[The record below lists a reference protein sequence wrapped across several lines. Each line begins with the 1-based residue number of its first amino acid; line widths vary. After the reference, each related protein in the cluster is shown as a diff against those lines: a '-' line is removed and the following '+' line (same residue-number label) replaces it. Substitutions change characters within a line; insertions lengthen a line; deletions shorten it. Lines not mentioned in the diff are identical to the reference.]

1 MKETKSD
8 SPHERTGGSR
18 YLYEPFEYARADTVQ
33 ANERVQD
40 ERWRALE
47 YRLGQIEISLER
59 LERRVWLTIFGVTA
73 AVLSETVTG
82 ILGGGVL

>member
-1 MKETKSD
+1 MSD
-8 SPHERTGGSR
+8 EKPQRAGGSR

-47 YRLGQIEISLER
+47 YRLGQIEQTLER
-59 LERRVWLTIFGVTA
+59 VERRVWFTIFGVTA

-82 ILGGGVL
+82 LLGGAGL

>member
-1 MKETKSD
+1 MSDDKSR
-8 SPHERTGGSR
+8 PQPRTSGSR

-47 YRLGQIEISLER
+47 YRLGQIEVMLER
-59 LERRVWLTIFGVTA
+59 LERRVWFTIFGVTA

-82 ILGGGVL
+82 FLGSNGL

>member
-1 MKETKSD
+1 MSETKSD
-8 SPHERTGGSR
+8 RGQNQTGGSR
-18 YLYEPFEYARADTVQ
+18 YLYEPFEYARADTVD

-47 YRLGQIEISLER
+47 YRLGQIEQTLER
-59 LERRVWLTIFGVTA
+59 VERRVWFTIFGVTA

-82 ILGGGVL
+82 LLGSGSL